1 MYKQSSP
8 IYHVEIVAKGIKGV
22 SCRVVEG
29 FIYHVWWGMLTGGL
43 CWPNNFSLTTIPRAM
58 QKKYATGRPD
68 QKDLNENLAATQ
80 GLAHMIIECNR
91 LFEVQEPARIS
102 RLDAISAAHSLC
114 IFAVH
119 LTLCFYASIRSLM
132 RWLLSRV
139 IHTWRLT
146 CMRPHLASCASSLKM
161 MMEHTK
167 LIWKG
172 GFRTCLK
179 RPEKS
184 PNTGCPA
191 AALITQSSTVRR
203 SVVFF

>member
-1 MYKQSSP
+1 MYKQSSL

-91 LFEVQEPARIS
+91 LFEVQEPVVEMRQEFQGWMQY
-102 RLDAISAAHSLC
+102 LQP
-114 IFAVH
+114 
-119 LTLCFYASIRSLM
+119 TLCVFLLFILPYAFMHPLDPS
-132 RWLLSRV
+132 
-139 IHTWRLT
+139 
-146 CMRPHLASCASSLKM
+146 
-161 MMEHTK
+161 
-167 LIWKG
+167 
-172 GFRTCLK
+172 
-179 RPEKS
+179 
-184 PNTGCPA
+184 
-191 AALITQSSTVRR
+191 
-203 SVVFF
+203 